1 MMFETE
7 LESSKLVITYGWLC
21 M

>member
-1 MMFETE
+1 MFETE